1 MTHPSDAVLGV
12 GATGS
17 SPGRGTDEQV
27 LAMSLHQPEVFGE
40 LYARHFAAVYRY
52 VAGRLGP
59 DAADDLAAET
69 FLAAF
74 RRRHRFDPARGAVKP
89 WLFGM
94 ATNLV
99 ARHRRAESRWY
110 TALARAGSDPLVAP
124 AARPSDEDLVADRV
138 AASQARPLLAA
149 ALARLPDRDRDVLLL
164 VAVGGLSYAEVAFA
178 LGIPEGTVGSRLSR
192 ARRKIIAALD
202 QSALTADGFP
212 ATLWRN

>member
-1 MTHPSDAVLGV
+1 MTHPSDAVLGA

-99 ARHRRAESRWY
+99 ARQRRAESRWY